1 MLEFWDAGLDMMVSW
16 DRWEEV
22 LDKILKDY
30 AESPATIKHALEK
43 VLGPAP
49 SHITVQSVARQPE
62 AKTPAP
68 APRVE
73 DPQDDEEENEDD
85 GEDEDEDG
93 DEDGDEDEE
102 GDEEGADRQEG
113 KDQVAPEPA
122 TSPLV
127 PSMQKD
133 FYSHPIYRG
142 PMS

>member
-1 MLEFWDAGLDMMVSW
+1 MMVSW

-22 LDKILKDY
+22 LDKVLKDY
-30 AESPATIKHALEK
+30 AESPATIKDALEK

-49 SHITVQSVARQPE
+49 SHITVASVARQPE

-73 DPQDDEEENEDD
+73 DPQDDEEENEDE
-85 GEDEDEDG
+85 GEAEDEDG
-93 DEDGDEDEE
+93 DEDGDEE
-102 GDEEGADRQEG
+102 GDEEGEEDNPE
-113 KDQVAPEPA
+113 QVAPEPA
-122 TSPLV
+122 VLQLPSPPV

-133 FYSHPIYRG
+133 LYSHPIYRG